1 VLTWQVTWANQ
12 RWTRGIFW
20 LDDVNESSVDTWHAS
35 IGCEGATWPN
45 HGLPRGT
52 PGLANEGYV
61 KSFWGP
67 GDSNPDLLHTA
78 PSCKVSD
85 QRATVFLV
93 MKWGLFVFKVELL
106 FKRWGGRAGA

>member
-1 VLTWQVTWANQ
+1 MTSASYVADDVARMTGTYGALTWQVTWANQ

-61 KSFWGP
+61 KNFWGP
-67 GDSNPDLLHTA
+67 GDSNPGPPPHCA
-78 PSCKVSD
+78 
-85 QRATVFLV
+85 
-93 MKWGLFVFKVELL
+93 FV
-106 FKRWGGRAGA
+106 